1 MDDARTPA
9 PESPGSG
16 SENAQIENVSDTALM
31 VAACRALETERPDGL
46 VRDPFARRLAGE
58 RGMAIA
64 RASPIPEW
72 MCFGVGTRARF
83 MDELLTES
91 LANGQ
96 IRTVANLGAG
106 LDTRPWRLAL
116 DPGLDWIEADFP
128 HMLEYKAARLGDVP
142 PGCRLEQVATDLDDK
157 DAQVRLFQH
166 VGPRPALMITEGLL
180 MYLLFSPDMLRLAA
194 GEWKSPVEK
203 FRPED
208 HLFGQAL
215 LGAVEEA
222 GWKVSAKRTYAR
234 EGAAAAG
241 ARAASLLEASKKLGA
256 IPEAG
261 RDDISGIYLFKHA

>member
-1 MDDARTPA
+1 M
-9 PESPGSG
+9 
-16 SENAQIENVSDTALM
+16 
-31 VAACRALETERPDGL
+31 
-46 VRDPFARRLAGE
+46 
-58 RGMAIA
+58 
-64 RASPIPEW
+64 
-72 MCFGVGTRARF
+72 
-83 MDELLTES
+83 
-91 LANGQ
+91 
-96 IRTVANLGAG
+96 
-106 LDTRPWRLAL
+106 
-116 DPGLDWIEADFP
+116 
-128 HMLEYKAARLGDVP
+128 P
-142 PGCRLEQVATDLDDK
+142 PGCRLEQVATDLADK

-180 MYLLFSPDMLRLAA
+180 MYLPRTTVIRLADDSHRLAGIRYWLLDVFSPDMLRLAA